1 MAMDTKLPFDPG
13 TLTGISDKTIMIHA
27 DKLYQGYV
35 KKKKEIQ
42 DKLAGLSAD
51 DLTSANQSFSAL
63 RALKDGET
71 FSVNG
76 VYLHEFYFSAL
87 GGAGEPTGALVEEIK
102 KVYGWDQFVAAF
114 SACGMAARG
123 WVILAWDTRE
133 GRLRIYTADVHNQG
147 GVWGCIPLLVLDVY
161 EHAYFIDYGADRK
174 AYITDW
180 WKNLNWSAAD
190 AIYTKV
196 QGMKFDLP
204 M

>member
-1 MAMDTKLPFDPG
+1 MDTKLPFDPG
-13 TLTGISDKTIMIHA
+13 KLTGISDKTIMIHA

-42 DKLAGLSAD
+42 DKLATLSAD
-51 DLTSANQSFSAL
+51 DLTNANQSYSAL

-87 GGAGEPTGALVEEIK
+87 GGAGEPTGTLVEEIK
-102 KVYGWDQFVAAF
+102 KVYGWEQFVATF

-123 WVILAWDTRE
+123 WVVLAWDTRE

-147 GVWGCIPLLVLDVY
+147 GIWGCIPLLVLDVY

-174 AYITDW
+174 TYITDW

-196 QGMKFDLP
+196 QGMKIDLP